1 MLLNKKKIQS
11 IKLETNG
18 RLFPLW
24 IMNNFKKYILP
35 PIINLDDPCKD
46 IDNKELGNNLTLYQE
61 FIGQYLHYE
70 SFYKD
75 ILIYHGV
82 GSGSARTAL
91 NIYNILYNYTP
102 NWNVFILIPAALYND
117 PWMKEIKEYLKT
129 NNNISN
135 IIFIYYDSNTAD
147 TDFFTKIKSIDTN
160 NKSIFIIDEIHKF
173 ISNVYNNMY
182 SNRGHQAQMIYD
194 YIQNEKRDNKDTRII
209 LLSPTPMIN
218 KPFEFIL
225 IFNLLRPGIF
235 PTSEYTFEQ
244 LFILNNNK
252 NMFQRRIIGLV
263 SYYIGSIDKYA
274 KKIVKYVNITM
285 SSYQEEIY
293 NNLLKNENKKK
304 IKLNNTIYTSY
315 TRKACNFVFLN
326 DNIKLLENKENKLK
340 NKDNNLNILN
350 KYINKIIENDKENNH
365 TLLDDIN
372 KINNEYNNFITT
384 YLKSSNV
391 KSKLLLELYN
401 LSPKFIRIIFN
412 IKKTK
417 GIVLVYSNYITGE
430 GLEMFKYYLKL
441 FNYINIDDDTE
452 LNKNKL
458 EQDLTYD
465 YYRYCEYN
473 ETINKD
479 EREIN
484 KNIFN
489 LSDNKYGKYCKIIL
503 LSKTDI
509 ESFKLY
515 NIRQI
520 HIIEPN
526 LNEIIIEKIINS
538 IINICHHKDLPVNER
553 IVEIYKY
560 IMIHSKNI
568 LTTDQIIDKIAK
580 DKYNILLSF
589 INIVKEVAIDCELFK
604 NHNMINYKY
613 KCFNFNQDTLFDSI
627 IGPAYKLNIDT
638 DSKLNNGLNDINSKI
653 LRIKVRKI
661 KAVIKI
667 SEDIYSEEKYY
678 LYHDKTNIVY
688 DLDLHFPIGKLDKDE
703 NNKNKLLDNNLYI
716 IVNVINV
723 PKNINYV

>member
-1 MLLNKKKIQS
+1 MLLNKKKNQS
-11 IKLETNG
+11 IKLENNG

-35 PIINLDDPCKD
+35 PIINSQDLCEENS
-46 IDNKELGNNLTLYQE
+46 NKELGNNLTLYQE
-61 FIGQYLHYE
+61 FIAQYLNYE

-82 GSGSARTAL
+82 GSGSTRTAI

-102 NWNVFILIPAALYND
+102 SWNVFILIPVSLYND
-117 PWMKEIKEYLKT
+117 PWMTEINQYLKT
-129 NNNISN
+129 DDKISN
-135 IIFIYYDSNTAD
+135 ILFIYYDLNTAES
-147 TDFFTKIKSIDTN
+147 DFFTKIKSVDTN
-160 NKSIFIIDEIHKF
+160 KKSIFIIDEIHKF
-173 ISNVYNNMY
+173 ISTVYNNIY
-182 SNRGHQAQMIYD
+182 STKGHQIQMIYD

-209 LLSPTPMIN
+209 LLSATPVIN
-218 KPFEFIL
+218 NPFEFIL

-263 SYYIGSIDKYA
+263 SYYIGSIDTYA
-274 KKIVKYVNITM
+274 KKIIKYVNITM

-293 NNLLKNENKKK
+293 NNLLINENKKK
-304 IKLNNTIYTSY
+304 IKLNNTIYSSY
-315 TRKACNFVFLN
+315 TRKACNFVFPIN
-326 DNIKLLENKENKLK
+326 NIKSLK
-340 NKDNNLNILN
+340 NKQENIKKDEYLNILY
-350 KYINKIIENDKENNH
+350 KYIDKIIDEDKKNNN

-372 KINNEYNNFITT
+372 KINNEYNNFITP
-384 YLKSSNV
+384 YLKSPNE

-417 GIVLVYSNYITGE
+417 GIVLVYSNYITVE
-430 GLEMFKYYLKL
+430 GLQIFKYYLKL

-452 LNKNKL
+452 FNKNKL
-458 EQDLTYD
+458 DQELTYD
-465 YYRYCEYN
+465 YYRYCEYH
-473 ETINKD
+473 EVINKNNRD
-479 EREIN
+479 IN

-503 LSKTDI
+503 LSNSDM
-509 ESFKLY
+509 ESLKLY

-526 LNEIIIEKIINS
+526 LNEILIDKIINS
-538 IINICHHKDLPVNER
+538 IINICHHKDLPLDER

-568 LTTDQIIDKIAK
+568 LTTDQKIDKIAK
-580 DKYNILLSF
+580 DKNNILLSF
-589 INIVKEVAIDCELFK
+589 INIVKEIAVDCELFK
-604 NHNMINYKY
+604 NHNMKNYKY
-613 KCFNFNQDTLFDSI
+613 KCFNFNQESLFDNI
-627 IGPAYKLNIDT
+627 IGPAYKLNIDY
-638 DSKLNNGLNDINSKI
+638 DLKLNNGLNDINSKI
-653 LRIKVRKI
+653 IRIKVRRI

-667 SEDIYSEEKYY
+667 SEDIYSDEKYY
-678 LYHDKTNIVY
+678 LYHDKSNIVY
-688 DLDLHFPIGKLDKDE
+688 DLDLHFPIGKLDRDE

-716 IVNVINV
+716 IINVINV